1 MTEFV
6 ENLLQARII
15 SVTKLHLI
23 VDAILVET
31 VSTLPD
37 KQLQM
42 DPSGCVFTIPFD
54 EENTAEI
61 VLDLHAQTVSVM
73 IEETA
78 HNDRVVDVTAFT
90 ALAKSARVH
99 LTENGSMLFSYTMD
113 NKVYNHQMTDEER
126 QKLDSA
132 LTNGDLSTKE
142 QMKQIAS
149 VFSGISIN
157 TNVANKFD
165 NDMSVSQNVR
175 NSMQR

>member
-78 HNDRVVDVTAFT
+78 HNDRVKAAFT
-90 ALAKSARVH
+90 YAVSGSNTQKYEAGNRELYTKIDPYFARLKSVVDTALYQEELEKFSAQESEPAPTSEEPAREVNQDPPKRARRVKKK
-99 LTENGSMLFSYTMD
+99 TAEDTTI
-113 NKVYNHQMTDEER
+113 VVE
-126 QKLDSA
+126 
-132 LTNGDLSTKE
+132 
-142 QMKQIAS
+142 
-149 VFSGISIN
+149 
-157 TNVANKFD
+157 
-165 NDMSVSQNVR
+165 
-175 NSMQR
+175 

>member
-15 SVTKLHLI
+15 SATKLHLI

-78 HNDRVVDVTAFT
+78 HNDRVKAAFT
-90 ALAKSARVH
+90 YAVSGSTTQKYEAGNRELYTKIDPYFARLKSVVDTALYQEELEKFSAQESKSEDVRPPETEEPAREVNQDPPKRARRVKKK
-99 LTENGSMLFSYTMD
+99 TAEDTTI
-113 NKVYNHQMTDEER
+113 VVE
-126 QKLDSA
+126 
-132 LTNGDLSTKE
+132 
-142 QMKQIAS
+142 
-149 VFSGISIN
+149 
-157 TNVANKFD
+157 
-165 NDMSVSQNVR
+165 
-175 NSMQR
+175 

>member
-78 HNDRVVDVTAFT
+78 HNDRVKAAFT
-90 ALAKSARVH
+90 YAVSGSNTQKYEAGNRELYTKIDPYFARLKSVVDTALYQEELEKFSAQESESAPTSEEPTHEVNQDPPKRARRVKKK
-99 LTENGSMLFSYTMD
+99 TA
-113 NKVYNHQMTDEER
+113 EE
-126 QKLDSA
+126 
-132 LTNGDLSTKE
+132 TTIVVE
-142 QMKQIAS
+142 
-149 VFSGISIN
+149 
-157 TNVANKFD
+157 
-165 NDMSVSQNVR
+165 
-175 NSMQR
+175 

>member
-78 HNDRVVDVTAFT
+78 HNDRVKAAFT
-90 ALAKSARVH
+90 YAVSGSTTQKYEAGNRELYTKIDPYFARLKSVVDTALYQEELEKFSAQGSESAPTSEEPAREVNQDPPKRARRVKKK
-99 LTENGSMLFSYTMD
+99 TA
-113 NKVYNHQMTDEER
+113 EE
-126 QKLDSA
+126 
-132 LTNGDLSTKE
+132 TTIVVE
-142 QMKQIAS
+142 
-149 VFSGISIN
+149 
-157 TNVANKFD
+157 
-165 NDMSVSQNVR
+165 
-175 NSMQR
+175 